1 MKKLFAT
8 VVLAMVVT
16 GCAQQTFIVKNDVAV
31 TPKQI
36 TTHHFFVAGI
46 GQKKTIDA
54 AAVCGGTDKVV
65 RTEVQQTFVNGLLG
79 FVTFGIYAPRE
90 ARVYCS

>member
-1 MKKLFAT
+1 MKKLLAT

-16 GCAQQTFIVKNDVAV
+16 GCAQQTFIVKNDVAI

-46 GQKKTIDA
+46 GQKKTI
-54 AAVCGGTDKVV
+54 
-65 RTEVQQTFVNGLLG
+65 
-79 FVTFGIYAPRE
+79 E